1 MLNQILWTVFLSVL
15 VILYVISVLFLAIY
29 GFNTLGISLLFLHT
43 KRHRLESRPGDPEE
57 WPKVT
62 LQLPIYNES
71 LILDRLLKSVVGQD
85 YPADRLQIQVLDDST
100 DETADFVPPPDWL
113 KTVIRGF
120 SHPTIGCVQA
130 RWGHLNSRYNL
141 LTKIVTLAIDG
152 HFIVEQG
159 ARFGSNLFL
168 GFNGSA
174 GIWRR
179 ACIDS
184 AGGWAWDTLTE
195 DLDLSYRAQLA
206 GWKIVYLPEVVVPGE
221 IPAQLDAFKR
231 QQYRWA
237 KGSVQTLRKL
247 AGVVSSSRFSW
258 RIRLAALLHLAMYI
272 PYPFTVLT
280 LLLTLPV
287 ALYATPLMKMF
298 SWTVLAS
305 LGPPLFYAIAR
316 TNHLPRLWDRMSRL
330 PLLMVLAVGISLN
343 TALAVISGFLKKG
356 GKFERTPKFNLTS
369 SSGSWMDKKYTLASS
384 PVVWGELF
392 LAGYAVYTLLALRGL
407 DIGRAI
413 SPGMILYA
421 VSYVAIAGVSLYQ
434 NWKHHRAISAL
445 RQAGEEPTVSPIN
458 FS

>member
-1 MLNQILWTVFLSVL
+1 V
-15 VILYVISVLFLAIY
+15 
-29 GFNTLGISLLFLHT
+29 
-43 KRHRLESRPGDPEE
+43 
-57 WPKVT
+57 
-62 LQLPIYNES
+62 QLPVYNES
-71 LILDRLLKSVVGQD
+71 LILQRLVKAVVEQD
-85 YPADRLQIQVLDDST
+85 YPSDRLQIQVLDDST
-100 DETADFVPPPDWL
+100 DETTDLSRQLVATYQAQGINIVLQQRKDRTGYKAGALAEALKTATGEFIGIFDADFVPPPDWL

-120 SHPTIGCVQA
+120 THPSIGCVQA

-206 GWKIVYLPEVVVPGE
+206 GWKIVYLPDLVVPGE

-247 AGVVSSSRFSW
+247 AGVLTSSRFSW
-258 RIRLAALLHLAMYI
+258 KIRLAALLHLAMYM
-272 PYPFTVLT
+272 PYPFTVLV

-287 ALYATPLMKMF
+287 ALYAPPLMKMF
-298 SWTVLAS
+298 SWTILAS

-316 TNHLPRLWDRMSRL
+316 TNHLPRLWDRVSRL
-330 PLLMVLAVGISLN
+330 PFLMVLAVGISLN

-356 GKFERTPKFNLTS
+356 GKFERTPKFNLTG
-369 SSGSWMDKKYTLASS
+369 SSGSWLDKKYTLASS
-384 PVVWGELF
+384 PVVWGELI
-392 LAGYAVYTLLALRGL
+392 LAGYAMFTMFALRDL
-407 DIGRAI
+407 EIGRAI
-413 SPGMILYA
+413 SPGMTLYA
-421 VSYVAIAGVSLYQ
+421 ISYVAIAGVSLYQ

-445 RQAGEEPTVSPIN
+445 RRADEEPTVSPIN
-458 FS
+458 FR